1 MRINSIID
9 SLERNGIKFDYKAF
23 NENIVKKKEHEQV
36 ILADKI
42 KSKLGLQGKN
52 LNLDETTEV
61 IQALYNNNIY
71 PESLSFEYLSKHKTE
86 NEIYKLLLQYK
97 ENNQF
102 LHLYR
107 DKLKSQIGSDGRLHA
122 D

>member
-9 SLERNGIKFDYKAF
+9 LLERNGIKFDYKAF
-23 NENIVKKKEHEQV
+23 NENIVRKKEHEQA

-42 KSKLGLQGKN
+42 KSKLGVQGKT

-71 PESLSFEYLSKHKTE
+71 PESL
-86 NEIYKLLLQYK
+86 
-97 ENNQF
+97 
-102 LHLYR
+102 
-107 DKLKSQIGSDGRLHA
+107 
-122 D
+122 